1 MSEHRGKHIR
11 SSEFARLSMF
21 EEVLA
26 EPMVC
31 STVGEEREMCMQE
44 DSTWVFSDMKA
55 CSKSTSQQ

>member
-1 MSEHRGKHIR
+1 
-11 SSEFARLSMF
+11 MF

-44 DSTWVFSDMKA
+44 DSTWVLSDTKA
-55 CSKSTSQQ
+55 CSKATSQQ

>member
-26 EPMVC
+26 EPMNMHC
-31 STVGEEREMCMQE
+31 ASCHY
-44 DSTWVFSDMKA
+44 
-55 CSKSTSQQ
+55 